1 MLTVEQVLRHG
12 PATARQLTEALGIS
26 QPTLSRRLRE
36 LAGAVLIL
44 GKGRA
49 TRYALRRGIGGER
62 QFPLYRVDE
71 RGKAHLFATLCPLY
85 PADNCAVCDERSGE
99 WQLYDG
105 LPWYLNDLRPI
116 GFLGRAWGKAAAREL
131 NLPEDVRRWDEGQ
144 RLLALC
150 RYGEDMTGDLLPG
163 ADSYQRWLMRDTA
176 VAVSAEDKIEHYAAL
191 SVQALAGE
199 LVGSSAGGEQPK
211 FAAYAE
217 LAPGHRAHVLVKF
230 SLAPTHVVAQR
241 WSDLLIA
248 ESLALQTIAAAGLP
262 AATAQILF
270 GADRQCFLEV
280 ERFDRIGEEG
290 RVAMVSLEALDA
302 EFSGSGH
309 ANWVVAAN
317 RLLQQG
323 VIDHSA
329 CQRIALYWA
338 FGRLI
343 ANSDM
348 HQGNLSFLRPTQRP
362 VTLAPLYDMLPM
374 AFAPASSGN
383 LRHDAVE
390 IRLSNEVSGAVWR
403 QAELLA
409 LEFWRRTAQHDDI
422 SEAFRAIAEQ
432 MLAQLQKLHERIQ
445 CLA

>member
-44 GKGRA
+44 GKGKA

-85 PADNCAVCDERSGE
+85 PADNSAVCDERSGE

-105 LPWYLNDLRPI
+105 MPWYLNDLRPI

-176 VAVSAEDKIEHYAAL
+176 VAITVEDKTERYAAL

-199 LVGSSAGGEQPK
+199 LVGSSP
-211 FAAYAE
+211 
-217 LAPGHRAHVLVKF
+217 
-230 SLAPTHVVAQR
+230 VA
-241 WSDLLIA
+241 SNPN
-248 ESLALQTIAAAGLP
+248 LP
-262 AATAQILF
+262 PML
-270 GADRQCFLEV
+270 
-280 ERFDRIGEEG
+280 
-290 RVAMVSLEALDA
+290 S
-302 EFSGSGH
+302 
-309 ANWVVAAN
+309 W
-317 RLLQQG
+317 RL
-323 VIDHSA
+323 
-329 CQRIALYWA
+329 
-338 FGRLI
+338 
-343 ANSDM
+343 
-348 HQGNLSFLRPTQRP
+348 
-362 VTLAPLYDMLPM
+362 
-374 AFAPASSGN
+374 
-383 LRHDAVE
+383 
-390 IRLSNEVSGAVWR
+390 GAVR
-403 QAELLA
+403 M
-409 LEFWRRTAQHDDI
+409 FW
-422 SEAFRAIAEQ
+422 
-432 MLAQLQKLHERIQ
+432 
-445 CLA
+445 